1 MKMSEYEPIPA
12 QSLWQMDPVRE
23 DRPLPLKEVDRTLVF
38 TETTG
43 QIFPV
48 LSDII
53 RKLDSCI
60 IDE

>member
-1 MKMSEYEPIPA
+1 
-12 QSLWQMDPVRE
+12 MDPVRE
-23 DRPLPLKEVDRTLVF
+23 DRPLPLKEVDGNLVF

-43 QIFPV
+43 KIFPV

-53 RKLDSCI
+53 RKLDGCI